1 MIAGVREETPRY
13 KSQCSSSSGREGIK
27 QVKRTASSEDDGTSD
42 QTEVHSDRLS
52 FSKRRGGPKV
62 DMEIWILE

>member
-1 MIAGVREETPRY
+1 MIAGVREETPGH

-27 QVKRTASSEDDGTSD
+27 RVKRTASSGDDGTSD
-42 QTEVHSDRLS
+42 QTEAHGDRLS

-62 DMEIWILE
+62 DSNVK